1 MEKLPSFV
9 KREGDS
15 IIFNSDG
22 EFCFY
27 IPEKHFELTIA
38 KYIGECISM
47 FGIVTY
53 SVQLPGDKKP
63 SLHLFNCP
71 TMFVTKPSLV
81 EKLKD
86 VKLTANTPKQDY
98 RVLKYTKGS
107 PIIISTKVP
116 EDITNVE
123 ALMKLF
129 IISGYIP
136 NTIPYD
142 KIQFYMLDNMK
153 ANGNNYGLHLQIFG
167 VVLSEICRNPENLE
181 QAFRLSKSKDMTNY
195 KSISV
200 KQVAKMASAYSAFTS
215 ENFDEAVI
223 YSSLNNRDAD
233 SPLQKTMMNNF

>member
-1 MEKLPSFV
+1 MEKLPSYV
-9 KREGDS
+9 KRVGDS

-27 IPEKHFELTIA
+27 IPEKHFDLNIA

-53 SVQLPGDKKP
+53 SIETPGKKA

-71 TMFVTKPSLV
+71 TCFITKPYLV

-86 VKLTANTPKQDY
+86 VKLLANTPIQDY
-98 RVLKYTKGS
+98 RVLKYKKDS
-107 PIIISTKVP
+107 PIIISTKVA
-116 EDITNVE
+116 EDVSNVE
-123 ALMKLF
+123 AILKLF

-142 KIQFYMLDNMK
+142 KIQFYLLDNIK
-153 ANGNNYGLHLQIFG
+153 NNGESYNVHLQLFG
-167 VVLSEICRNPENLE
+167 VILSEICRNPKNLN
-181 QAFRLSKSKDMTNY
+181 QPFRLSKSNNMTDY

-223 YSSLNNRDAD
+223 YSSLNTNEVD
-233 SPLQKTMMNNF
+233 SPLQKTLMNNF